1 MKRILT
7 IDDTPDNQVTVKAL
21 LGHAIPD
28 CEVISASS
36 GEEGLHKAII
46 EKPDTI
52 LLDIHM
58 PGMDGFETCRELK
71 QIRETA
77 RIPVIMLTAIRTDSA
92 SRVRALDLGADAF
105 LTKPIEESELVAQV
119 KAMLRIKQ
127 AEDRLRH
134 EKEDLEKLVAQRL
147 TELRIANEQLLME
160 MDERQLAQS
169 ELEIKSS
176 AIENALTGFGI
187 LNGRERFIYVNKAFI
202 RMWGYDDGAR
212 AISAPLADYCLDPGI
227 LDQVRQA
234 LSAKGEC
241 KIEFTAKQR
250 GGTTFEVQMYIHRSW
265 DGEGKVIY
273 PATCID
279 ITDQKKTQAEKKKLE
294 KQLIQSQKM
303 EAVGSLAAGIAHDFN
318 NILSPIIGFS
328 ELLKEDI
335 PDDSPMIESAREI
348 FNAASR
354 ARSLVKQILTFSR
367 QMDHEVRPIKIQS
380 ILIEVINLTQSVI
393 PSTIAI
399 IDDIDKT
406 CKPILADPTQ
416 LHQMIMNMITNAFH
430 AMETAGGIL
439 RIRLGPVHITKTVH
453 RGRPMTPGE
462 YNCLTI
468 ADTGTGISKEILSN
482 IFDPYFTTKPVE
494 KGTGL
499 GLSVAHGTVKN
510 AHGEI
515 FVESEEGKGTT
526 FDIYLPVRQEK
537 PEAFVLKPRALPGG
551 KEHILLVDD
560 EPLVSNVI
568 SQMLQRLGYE
578 VTSINDPRQALE
590 TFRNTSG
597 TFDMLISDLTMP
609 GLTGDQLAEKILALD
624 PDLPVLICSGY
635 SDALSESQIEK
646 IGIKALVM
654 KPVVLPELSRTIR
667 EIFDGKNHM
676 SNPGP
681 QTK

>member
-7 IDDTPDNQVTVKAL
+7 IDDNQDNLVTVKAL
-21 LGHAIPD
+21 LKHAIPG
-28 CEVISASS
+28 CEVIAASS
-36 GEEGLHKAII
+36 GEEGLQKAII

-77 RIPVIMLTAIRTDSA
+77 HIPVIMLTAIRTDSS

-105 LTKPIEESELVAQV
+105 LTKPIEESELAAQV

-127 AEDRLRH
+127 AEDRLRN
-134 EKEDLEKLVAQRL
+134 EKEDLEKLVEQRVN
-147 TELRIANEQLLME
+147 ELRIANAQLLME
-160 MDERQLAQS
+160 MDERQLAQN

-187 LNGRERFIYVNKAFI
+187 LDSRECFIYVNKAII
-202 RMWGYDDGAR
+202 RMWGYDDGAQV
-212 AISAPLADYCLDPGI
+212 ISMPLADHCLDPGI
-227 LDQVRQA
+227 LDRLRLD

-250 GGTTFEVQMYIHRSW
+250 DGSLFEVQMYTHRSR
-265 DGEGKVIY
+265 DAEGKRIY
-273 PATCID
+273 PVTCID
-279 ITDQKKTQAEKKKLE
+279 ITDQKKAQSEKKKLE

-303 EAVGSLAAGIAHDFN
+303 EAVGALAAGIAHDFN
-318 NILSPIIGFS
+318 NVLSPIIGFS

-335 PDDSPMIESAREI
+335 PDDSPMIEYASEI
-348 FNAASR
+348 FNAANR

-367 QMDHEVRPIKIQS
+367 QMDQEVRPIKIQS
-380 ILIEVINLTQSVI
+380 ILIEVINLTHAVI
-393 PSTIAI
+393 PSTITI
-399 IDDIDKT
+399 VDDIDKT

-416 LHQMIMNMITNAFH
+416 IHQMIMNMVTNAFH
-430 AMETAGGIL
+430 AMETTGGTL
-439 RIRLGPVHITKTVH
+439 KIRLGPVHISKTVH

-468 ADTGTGISKEILSN
+468 EDTGTGIPKAILSY
-482 IFDPYFTTKPVE
+482 IFDPYFTTKAIE

-499 GLSVAHGTVKN
+499 GLSVAHGTAKS

-526 FDIYLPVRQEK
+526 FDIYLPVKQEK
-537 PEAFVLKPRALPGG
+537 PTALTFKPQTLPRGD
-551 KEHILLVDD
+551 EHILLVDD
-560 EPLVSNVI
+560 EPLVTNVI
-568 SQMLQRLGYE
+568 SQMLKRLGYE
-578 VTSINDPRQALE
+578 VTSINDPCRALE
-590 TFRNTSG
+590 VFHNTPG

-609 GLTGDQLAEKILALD
+609 GLTGDQLAEKILAD
-624 PDLPVLICSGY
+624 APDLPVLICSGY
-635 SDALSESQIEK
+635 SDALSESQIKK

-654 KPVVLPELSRTIR
+654 KPVVLPELSQTIR
-667 EIFDGKNHM
+667 EIFDGKNSM
-676 SNPGP
+676 SN
-681 QTK
+681 

>member
-1 MKRILT
+1 MKLILT
-7 IDDTPDNQVTVKAL
+7 IDDNIDNQVTVKAL
-21 LGHAIPD
+21 LKQAIPD
-28 CEVISASS
+28 CEVIAASS

-77 RIPVIMLTAIRTDSA
+77 HIPVIMLTAIRTDSP

-105 LTKPIEESELVAQV
+105 LTKPIEESELAAQV

-127 AEDRLRH
+127 AEDRLRN
-134 EKEDLEKLVAQRL
+134 EKEDLEKLVEQRVN
-147 TELRIANEQLLME
+147 ELRIANERLLME

-169 ELEIKSS
+169 ELEIKSN

-187 LNGRERFIYVNKAFI
+187 LDERERFIYVNKAFI
-202 RMWGYDDGAR
+202 RMWGYDDKAQ
-212 AISAPLADYCLDPGI
+212 AISKPLADHCLDPGI
-227 LDQVRQA
+227 LDRVRLD

-250 GGTTFEVQMYIHRSW
+250 DGSLFEVQMHIHRSR
-265 DGEGKVIY
+265 DAEGETIY

-279 ITDQKKTQAEKKKLE
+279 ITDQKKAQAEKKKLE
-294 KQLIQSQKM
+294 EQLIQSQKM
-303 EAVGSLAAGIAHDFN
+303 EAVGALAAGIAHDFN

-367 QMDHEVRPIKIQS
+367 QMDPEVKPIKIQS
-380 ILIEVINLTQSVI
+380 ILIEVINLTHSVM
-393 PSTIAI
+393 PSTITI
-399 IDDIDKT
+399 VDDIDKT
-406 CKPILADPTQ
+406 CKPIFADPTQ
-416 LHQMIMNMITNAFH
+416 IHQMIMNMVTNAFH
-430 AMETAGGIL
+430 AMETTGGTL
-439 RIRLGPVHITKTVH
+439 KIRLDPVHIAKTVH

-468 ADTGTGISKEILSN
+468 EDTGTGIPKEILSN
-482 IFDPYFTTKPVE
+482 IFDPYFTTKTVE

-515 FVESEEGKGTT
+515 FVESEDGKGTT
-526 FDIYLPVRQEK
+526 FDIYLPVEQEK
-537 PEAFVLKPRALPGG
+537 PTALTIKPKALPKG

-560 EPLVSNVI
+560 EPLVSNVM
-568 SQMLQRLGYE
+568 SHMLKRLGYE

-590 TFRNTSG
+590 VFHNTPD

-609 GLTGDQLAEKILALD
+609 GLTGDQLAEKILTAA

-635 SDALSESQIEK
+635 SDALSESQIK
-646 IGIKALVM
+646 RIGIKALVM
-654 KPVVLPELSRTIR
+654 KPFVLTELSQTIR

-676 SNPGP
+676 PN
-681 QTK
+681 

>member
-7 IDDTPDNQVTVKAL
+7 IDDNQDNLVTVNAL
-21 LGHAIPD
+21 LKHAIPD
-28 CEVISASS
+28 CEVIAASS
-36 GEEGLHKAII
+36 GEEGLQKAII

-77 RIPVIMLTAIRTDSA
+77 HIPVIMLTAIRTDSP

-105 LTKPIEESELVAQV
+105 LTKPIEESELAAQV

-127 AEDRLRH
+127 AEDRLRN
-134 EKEDLEKLVAQRL
+134 EKEDLEKLVEQRVN
-147 TELRIANEQLLME
+147 ELCIANAQLLME
-160 MDERQLAQS
+160 MEERKLAQN

-187 LNGRERFIYVNKAFI
+187 LDGRECFIYVNKAII
-202 RMWGYDDGAR
+202 RMWGYDAGTQV
-212 AISAPLADYCLDPGI
+212 ISTPLADHCLDPGI
-227 LDQVRQA
+227 LDRLRLD

-241 KIEFTAKQR
+241 KIEFTAKR
-250 GGTTFEVQMYIHRSW
+250 RDGSLFEVQMYIHRSR
-265 DGEGKVIY
+265 DAEGKRIY

-279 ITDQKKTQAEKKKLE
+279 ITNQKKAQSEKKKLE

-303 EAVGSLAAGIAHDFN
+303 EAVGALAAGIAHDFN
-318 NILSPIIGFS
+318 NVLSPIIGFS

-335 PDDSPMIESAREI
+335 PDDSPMIEYASEI
-348 FNAASR
+348 FNAANR

-367 QMDHEVRPIKIQS
+367 QMDQEVRPIKIQS
-380 ILIEVINLTQSVI
+380 ILIEVINLSHAVI
-393 PSTIAI
+393 PSTITI
-399 IDDIDKT
+399 VDDIDKT

-416 LHQMIMNMITNAFH
+416 IHQMIMNMVTNAFH
-430 AMETAGGIL
+430 AMETTGGTL
-439 RIRLGPVHITKTVH
+439 KIRLGPVHISKTVH

-468 ADTGTGISKEILSN
+468 ADTGTGIPKEILSY
-482 IFDPYFTTKPVE
+482 IFDPYFTTKAIE

-510 AHGEI
+510 ANGEI

-526 FDIYLPVRQEK
+526 FDIYLPVKQEK
-537 PEAFVLKPRALPGG
+537 TTGLTFKSQKLPRG

-560 EPLVSNVI
+560 EPLVTNVM
-568 SQMLQRLGYE
+568 SQMLKRLGYE
-578 VTSINDPRQALE
+578 ITSINDSRQALE
-590 TFRNTSG
+590 VFHNTPD

-609 GLTGDQLAEKILALD
+609 GLTGDQLAEKILAEA

-635 SDALSESQIEK
+635 SDALSESQIKE

-654 KPVVLPELSRTIR
+654 KPVVLPELSQTIR
-667 EIFDGKNHM
+667 NIFDGKNHT
-676 SNPGP
+676 SN
-681 QTK
+681 

>member
-7 IDDTPDNQVTVKAL
+7 IDDNQDNLVTVKAL
-21 LGHAIPD
+21 LKHAIPD
-28 CEVISASS
+28 CEVIAASS
-36 GEEGLHKAII
+36 GEEGLQKAII

-77 RIPVIMLTAIRTDSA
+77 HIPVIMLTAIRTDSS

-105 LTKPIEESELVAQV
+105 LTKPIEESELAAQV

-127 AEDRLRH
+127 AEDRLRN
-134 EKEDLEKLVAQRL
+134 EKQDLEKLVEQRVN
-147 TELRIANEQLLME
+147 ELRIANAQLVME
-160 MDERQLAQS
+160 MEERQLAQR
-169 ELEIKSS
+169 ELEVKSS

-187 LNGRERFIYVNKAFI
+187 LDDRECFIYVNKAII
-202 RMWGYDDGAR
+202 RMWSYDDGSQV
-212 AISAPLADYCLDPGI
+212 ISTPLADHCLDPGI
-227 LDQVRQA
+227 LDRLRLD

-241 KIEFTAKQR
+241 KIEFMAKR
-250 GGTTFEVQMYIHRSW
+250 RDGSLFEVQMYTHRSR
-265 DGEGKVIY
+265 DAEGKRIY

-279 ITDQKKTQAEKKKLE
+279 ITDQKKAQAEKKKLE

-303 EAVGSLAAGIAHDFN
+303 EAVGALAAGIAHDFN
-318 NILSPIIGFS
+318 NVLSPIIGFS

-335 PDDSPMIESAREI
+335 PDDSPMIEYASEI
-348 FNAASR
+348 FNAANR

-367 QMDHEVRPIKIQS
+367 QMDQEVRPIKIQS
-380 ILIEVINLTQSVI
+380 ILIEVINLSHAVI
-393 PSTIAI
+393 PSTITI

-416 LHQMIMNMITNAFH
+416 IHQMIMNMVTNAFH
-430 AMETAGGIL
+430 AMETTGGTL
-439 RIRLGPVHITKTVH
+439 KIRLGPVHISKTVH

-468 ADTGTGISKEILSN
+468 KDTGIGIPKEILSN
-482 IFDPYFTTKPVE
+482 IFDPYFTTKTVE

-515 FVESEEGKGTT
+515 FVESEVGKGTI
-526 FDIYLPVRQEK
+526 FDIYLPVKQEK
-537 PEAFVLKPRALPGG
+537 PTALTFKPKTLPRGE
-551 KEHILLVDD
+551 EHILLVDD
-560 EPLVSNVI
+560 EPLVTNVM
-568 SQMLQRLGYE
+568 SQMLKRLGYE
-578 VTSINDPRQALE
+578 VTSINDPCQALE
-590 TFRNTSG
+590 VFHNTPD

-609 GLTGDQLAEKILALD
+609 GLTGDQLAEKILAD
-624 PDLPVLICSGY
+624 APDLPVLICSGY
-635 SDALSESQIEK
+635 SDALSESQIK
-646 IGIKALVM
+646 RIGIKALVM
-654 KPVVLPELSRTIR
+654 KPVVLPELSQTIR

-676 SNPGP
+676 SN
-681 QTK
+681 